1 MIQGELVNLRAVDLD
16 DSPVVH
22 RWLNNPAV
30 MDGWGD
36 AAATVS
42 RSGVTRKI
50 VRWLEDEEQLGRPVG
65 FIIERLD
72 DEPVG
77 MLLGVPSERDER
89 TVQLSLL
96 IGSVDQWGQGLG
108 GDALD
113 AWLQAAFDEW
123 NLRRVWLEVEAGN
136 ERAERLYRSAG
147 FEREA
152 RLRDAR
158 YRHGR
163 FEDVLRFGL
172 TNTMWDAMHR
182 PQEAPKAQDPG
193 ELFDV
198 VTAEGEPTGI
208 VKPRWQVHRD
218 GDWHRSIHLWI
229 YGIDGGVAY
238 LDFQRRGMEK
248 DTFPGRLDATVAGHL
263 GAGESVHDA
272 LREVNEE
279 AGITISEVDTVEAGV
294 RISANEGNGR
304 AIDRE
309 LQQLFLVRRDEPLTS
324 YRPNPDEVAAII
336 RIALDDAIALL
347 NGDTPEAAG
356 ISFDASGMLERV
368 LVDRNQFIP
377 SVDRYFLRVA
387 LAARRS
393 LAGEIPVVV

>member
-1 MIQGELVNLRAVDLD
+1 MIQGELVNLRAIDLD
-16 DSPVVH
+16 DTPGVH
-22 RWLNNPAV
+22 QWLNDPAV
-30 MDGWGD
+30 MEGWGD
-36 AAATVS
+36 AASTVS
-42 RSGVTRKI
+42 RSGVTRRI
-50 VRWLEDEEQLGRPVG
+50 VRWLEDEERLGRPVG

-72 DEPVG
+72 GEAVG
-77 MLLGVPSERDER
+77 LLLGVQPERDER
-89 TVQLSLL
+89 TAQLSLL
-96 IGSVDQWGQGLG
+96 IGNIDDWGQGLG
-108 GDALD
+108 GDTLD

-147 FEREA
+147 FEQEA
-152 RLRDAR
+152 RLRGAR

-163 FEDVLRFGL
+163 YEDVLRFGL
-172 TNTMWDAMHR
+172 TRTMWNAMGQS
-182 PQEAPKAQDPG
+182 QEASKAQDPG

-218 GDWHRSIHLWI
+218 GDWHRSIHLWV

-263 GAGESVHDA
+263 GAGESARDA
-272 LREVNEE
+272 LREVDEE
-279 AGITISEVDTVEAGV
+279 AGITIRESDAVEAGV

-309 LQQLFLVRRDEPLTS
+309 LQQLFLVRRDEPITS
-324 YRPNPDEVAAII
+324 YRPNPDEVAAIV

-347 NGDTPEAAG
+347 NDDIDAVDG
-356 ISFDASGMLERV
+356 IAIDPSGTTETV
-368 LVDRNQFIP
+368 QIDRNQFIP

-393 LAGEIPVVV
+393 LAGEVPVVV